1 MPVSLSAQLGGDQVV
16 ADALEAAADPRVI
29 TRALRRGGRE
39 LKAEMRL
46 HVSGPRPRRL
56 DVVTGEL
63 RGSFRVDE
71 DDLPRSIVV
80 GTPLL
85 FAEVWEIG
93 KGRRKARPFAQPA
106 LDVVAA
112 RMPDIFIDEL
122 ERARDSIS

>member
-1 MPVSLSAQLGGDQVV
+1 MPVSLSAQLGGDKRF
-16 ADALEAAADPRVI
+16 AAALEAAADPRVI

-39 LKAEMRL
+39 LKAEMRRQ
-46 HVSGPRPRRL
+46 VSGPRPRRL

-63 RGSFRVDE
+63 RQSFDIDD
-71 DDLPRSIVV
+71 DDLPRSIAV

-93 KGRRKARPFAQPA
+93 KGRRKARPFVQPA
-106 LDVVAA
+106 LDIVAD

-122 ERARDSIS
+122 ERARDSVS